1 MLHQRKL
8 KNFFVTINKK
18 EQIKNIEKN
27 GYEFEHD
34 KEIILGSLSLAYKT
48 KPSEILEWSVKDVFD
63 AIPTLPGD
71 SKFAHLVYIRTEDN
85 KEHIKNF
92 TDGEMKE
99 RRKWKSFIEQ
109 LKIETLGKEEIKKE
123 DDKRR
128 NDLMDR
134 FMARF
139 QKGK

>member
-1 MLHQRKL
+1 MLQK
-8 KNFFVTINKK
+8 KWTIFFVTTNKK

-34 KEIILGSLSLAYKT
+34 KEIILGSLSLAYKA
-48 KPSEILEWSVKDVFD
+48 KPSEVLEWSVEDVYN

-71 SKFAHLVYIRTEDN
+71 SKFAHLVYVRTEDN
-85 KEHIKNF
+85 KDHIKNF
-92 TDGEMKE
+92 TDGEMRE
-99 RRKWKSFIEQ
+99 RRKWKAFIEE
-109 LKIETLGKEEIKKE
+109 LKIETLGLEEVKKE

-128 NDLMDR
+128 NALMDS

-139 QKGK
+139 QKG